1 MSSVKVR
8 ALREPILFFLWMNTG
23 ESKDPSGHPEMSDK
37 TGNECLGERAKK
49 KLKRF
54 FRKRL

>member
-1 MSSVKVR
+1 MVCLCDCDELIC
-8 ALREPILFFLWMNTG
+8 AFFFWMNTVA
-23 ESKDPSGHPEMSDK
+23 SKDASGELEMSDK

>member
-1 MSSVKVR
+1 MSLKCED
-8 ALREPILFFLWMNTG
+8 LYFFFLWMNTG

-54 FRKRL
+54 FWKRL